1 MAKTKAK
8 AETEDRS
15 SLHRQAYGAATRRL
29 REAHRAEFNAL
40 MQEEAKG
47 LGLDWKPKPTDAEKA
62 AAQVAALLAAHP
74 ELREQMGL
82 PEEGGLSA
90 AYGGGSQP
98 EGDDEPDSEES

>member
-40 MQEEAKG
+40 MQEEAK
-47 LGLDWKPKPTDAEKA
+47 TTITATFS
-62 AAQVAALLAAHP
+62 LLTT
-74 ELREQMGL
+74 RDNQ
-82 PEEGGLSA
+82 
-90 AYGGGSQP
+90 
-98 EGDDEPDSEES
+98 